1 MGWKDNALMFWS
13 SDNGSTWNKI
23 SDHNRDPLAVSYERI
38 ERKNRMADG
47 TLRRY
52 TVAKKRSFSTSWTML
67 PSRRNATYNGKIG
80 MSTVDDGWS
89 GEEMEAFHTSVDGRF
104 LMKIRKGNDEAKAIT
119 DGTIEVVAVM
129 ITDFS
134 KDIEKRGTVDLWTI
148 NLTLEEV

>member
-1 MGWKDNALMFWS
+1 MAWTSNAIMFWS
-13 SDNGSTWNKI
+13 SDNGTTWNKI
-23 SDHNRDPLAVSYERI
+23 SDHNREPLAISWERI

-67 PSRRNATYNGKIG
+67 PSKRNSSYNGKVG
-80 MSTVDDGWS
+80 MTTVDDGWS
-89 GEEMEAFHTSVDGRF
+89 GEEMESFYNTIDGRF
-104 LMKIRKGNDEAKAIT
+104 LMKIRKGIDEAKAIT
-119 DGTIEVVAVM
+119 DGTIEVVPVM

-134 KDIEKRGTVDLWTI
+134 KDIEKRGVVDLWTI